1 MAQIQTLIHATI
13 VSCDF
18 QYEIKLVFFC
28 CLFFTFYNISAAD
41 AVVSEPEEVRGA
53 TEGSAVAVVSDP
65 SEQAAEMS
73 SEQGECLKTHLLKR
87 TRWLSFD

>member
-1 MAQIQTLIHATI
+1 MQLLYHVIFNMKL
-13 VSCDF
+13 SCC
-18 QYEIKLVFFC
+18 FFC
-28 CLFFTFYNISAAD
+28 FFTFYNISAAD
-41 AVVSEPEEVRGA
+41 AVVSEPGEVRGA

-73 SEQGECLKTHLLKR
+73 SEQGECLKTPLLKR